1 MIIMFSGM
9 IAVIIKGIYDVNG
22 IDVMWSLNENGG
34 RLNFF
39 DFDPNPLV
47 RQSFWSLVIG
57 GNDKLIEAF
66 DIEFIKN
73 YKSILCHI

>member
-1 MIIMFSGM
+1 MYIGM

-22 IDVMWSLNENGG
+22 FEEMWRINDNGG

-39 DFDPNPLV
+39 NFDPNPLI

-57 GNDKLIEAF
+57 GNLYF
-66 DIEFIKN
+66 
-73 YKSILCHI
+73 